1 MIITVMTK
9 LYLMLDICQNFK
21 SFIAFNF
28 HCNQMKLI
36 RVSHPQRYWHFGP
49 DKSLL
54 GVGKGDSLMH

>member
-1 MIITVMTK
+1 MSIKNLLKCSDKIMIITVMTK

-36 RVSHPQRYWHFGP
+36 RVSHPQHY
-49 DKSLL
+49 
-54 GVGKGDSLMH
+54 